1 MRVRWNSFGGNLLKE
16 SEVLRKLE
24 LSQIKKQI
32 EVLTTFLPDLLIR
45 LPQKELNNVHHFVGV
60 LLFADVS
67 GFTPL
72 CEKYNKTG
80 KGGIYR
86 LTATLNAYIGAIVEV
101 IYFYGGDVLKFSGDA
116 FLALWKAAPDD
127 RLYKVIHEVIV
138 CALFI
143 QQNLGRFETEV
154 NVLLKVKLAIS
165 CGNMTFSGI
174 GDELNKHYVI
184 LGDAINDVKAA
195 EHASVSGDVVIAPTA
210 WGHVAEESYDV
221 TFGEGGNVKVH
232 PPLNLQLD

>member
-1 MRVRWNSFGGNLLKE
+1 MRVRWNSLGGTLLKE
-16 SEVLRKLE
+16 TELMRKLE
-24 LSQIKKQI
+24 LSQVKKQI
-32 EVLTTFLPDLLIR
+32 EVLTTFLPDLIVK
-45 LPQKELNNVHHFVGV
+45 LPQKELQWIHHFVGV

-116 FLALWKAAPDD
+116 FLALWRAGPDQC
-127 RLYKVIHEVIV
+127 LYRVIHEVIV

-143 QQNLGRFETEV
+143 QQTLGCFETEV

-165 CGNMTFSGI
+165 CGNMTFSVI
-174 GDELNKHYVI
+174 GDEDNKHYVI
-184 LGDAINDVKAA
+184 LGAAINDVKAA

-221 TFGEGGNVKVH
+221 TYTEGGNVKVKYH
-232 PPLNLQLD
+232 FLLLR

>member
-1 MRVRWNSFGGNLLKE
+1 MRVRWNSIGGNILRE
-16 SEVLRKLE
+16 SEFMRKIE

-32 EVLTTFLPDLLIR
+32 EVLTTFLPDLILK
-45 LPQKELNNVHHFVGV
+45 LPKQEFDEVHHFVGV

-101 IYFYGGDVLKFSGDA
+101 IYFCGGDVLKFSGDA
-116 FLALWKAAPDD
+116 FLAMWKSGPEQ
-127 RLYKVIHEVIV
+127 RLYRVIHEVIV

-143 QQNLGRFETEV
+143 QQTLGHFETEV

-165 CGNMTFSGI
+165 CGNLTFSVI
-174 GDELNKHYVI
+174 GDEENKHYII
-184 LGDAINDVKAA
+184 LGPAINDVKAA
-195 EHASVSGDVVIAPTA
+195 EHASVSGDVVVAPTA

-221 TFGEGGNVKVH
+221 TYTDSGNVKVFNSK
-232 PPLNLQLD
+232 LLI